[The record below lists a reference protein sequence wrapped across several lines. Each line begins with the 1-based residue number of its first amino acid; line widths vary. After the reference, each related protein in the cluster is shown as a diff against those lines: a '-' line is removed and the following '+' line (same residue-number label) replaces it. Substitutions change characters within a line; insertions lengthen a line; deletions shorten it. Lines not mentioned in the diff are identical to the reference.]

1 MRGTFARK
9 EGSQKHMHLGIVDD
23 TGTELLPNVHLVAR
37 MTVLPRNVGEGRKVP
52 TESIKM

>member
-1 MRGTFARK
+1 
-9 EGSQKHMHLGIVDD
+9 MHLGIVDD